1 MSEGVGG
8 DPASCSRLGGMLRS
22 ESARLVRQR
31 ERVGAPVAVLSR
43 HAASGEALRRVEREV
58 RLLESTADLLDLAGA
73 ALQRYAQELAEVSE
87 SARALRAEAARR
99 GLEVAGWR
107 VVEPWGVSSAE
118 RASCRQSAIPALQA
132 RADRLAT
139 QLGRARAALARTL
152 TECTGALE
160 RSASTS
166 RDARGRGADSLG
178 P

>member
-1 MSEGVGG
+1 VSEGVGG

-43 HAASGEALRRVEREV
+43 HAASGEAVRRVEREV
-58 RLLESTADLLDLAGA
+58 RLLESTAYLLDLAGA

-107 VVEPWGVSSAE
+107 VVEPWGCPRPRGPPAVSRRSRRCRPAPTASSPSSAGPGQ
-118 RASCRQSAIPALQA
+118 RW
-132 RADRLAT
+132 
-139 QLGRARAALARTL
+139 
-152 TECTGALE
+152 
-160 RSASTS
+160 
-166 RDARGRGADSLG
+166 RG